1 MRVTQNMLTSRFL
14 LNLDRSMTRLDRL
27 QEQLSTGKK
36 VSKPSEDPVIA
47 VRSIAYN
54 SQLKVFNQYKRNAD
68 TANNWIQTTDA
79 VLQETDNL
87 FKTLR
92 EKMVQGANGALD
104 PAARSAIAREV
115 EQLKE
120 HLGSIANTSIAG
132 RYIFAGTQTLNRPYN
147 PATGNLES
155 PPVINS
161 ERIPIELG
169 KGVSLNLNIP
179 GTEVFGGTD
188 SMGNNLF
195 QFLDEVIN
203 RLDNNGDVGALLG
216 NLSEH
221 ENRILKIHAGLGAD
235 MNRLEMI
242 RNRIEAQI
250 QNTTELLSKEE
261 DADLAQVII
270 NLNMQENVHRAALG
284 AGARIMQPT
293 LLDFL
298 R

>member
-1 MRVTQNMLTSRFL
+1 MRVTQNMLANRFL
-14 LNLDRSMTRLDRL
+14 LNLDRSMNRLDRL

-36 VSKPSEDPVIA
+36 ISRPSEDPVIA

-54 SQLKVFNQYKRNAD
+54 SQIKVLEQYKRNAD

-79 VLQETDNL
+79 VLQEADNL

-104 PAARSAIAREV
+104 PDARSAIAREV
-115 EQLKE
+115 EQMKE

-132 RYIFAGTQTLNRPYN
+132 RYIFSGTQTLNKPY
-147 PATGNLES
+147 TSGNLQA
-155 PPVINS
+155 PPAINA
-161 ERIPIELG
+161 ERIPTELG
-169 KGVSLNLNIP
+169 KGVVLNLNLP
-179 GTEVFGGTD
+179 GTQIFGGTD
-188 SMGNNLF
+188 SMGNNVF
-195 QFLDEVIN
+195 QFLDEVVN
-203 RLDNNGDVGALLG
+203 RLDNNGDVGAMLG
-216 NLSEH
+216 NLQEH
-221 ENRILKIHAGLGAD
+221 ENRFLKIHAGLGAD
-235 MNRLEMI
+235 MNRLEMMQ
-242 RNRIEAQI
+242 NRIAAQI
-250 QNTTELLSKEE
+250 NNTSELLSREE
-261 DADLAQVII
+261 DADIAEVIT